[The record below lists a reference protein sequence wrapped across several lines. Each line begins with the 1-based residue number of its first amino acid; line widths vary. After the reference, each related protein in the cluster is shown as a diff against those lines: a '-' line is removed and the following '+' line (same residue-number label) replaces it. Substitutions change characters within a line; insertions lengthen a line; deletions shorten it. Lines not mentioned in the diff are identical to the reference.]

1 MVKSKT
7 STEVKQRYL
16 DRAYMQ
22 LGVRIPKELGER
34 FKAKCKSE
42 GIPQRQI
49 IIEAV
54 REVSKGLTLETYI
67 LLAVCTTD

>member
-1 MVKSKT
+1 MRKSKT

-34 FKAKCKSE
+34 FKAKCKAE

-54 REVSKGLTLETYI
+54 EKFLGE
-67 LLAVCTTD
+67 